1 MKIFGNKSAVSCW
14 CIICSR
20 CCLLALVEPPKSQWF
35 IIFQMNTARLPG
47 LASSHHLWWW
57 LETWSSSPRILGCF
71 GTRHDRFLTI
81 LGSTPWKSQEH
92 VCVYIHMYIY
102 MYRGFLSQQIPDSN
116 SQIGEFAI
124 LNWTA
129 PMALGPFGQHFP
141 VNAKA
146 HAVDFDCGPPRVD
159 LEIALDL
166 YVYMYIYIYIL
177 YVYIYI
183 YVWYYIYI
191 QIIHIYIYIYIY
203 VWYYIYIHKLF
214 TFTYIYIQYI
224 YIYLDIYIHSYS
236 CVHTHKHRHACIFL
250 LWICRC
256 TWASP

>member
-92 VCVYIHMYIY
+92 VCVYIHIYVYIYIY

-146 HAVDFDCGPPRVD
+146 HAVDFDCGPLRVD

-166 YVYMYIYIYIL
+166 YVYMYIYYM
-177 YVYIYI
+177 YIYI
-183 YVWYYIYI
+183 CMVLYIY
-191 QIIHIYIYIYIY
+191 
-203 VWYYIYIHKLF
+203 KLF
-214 TFTYIYIQYI
+214 TFTYIYIYTQYI
-224 YIYLDIYIHSYS
+224 YIYISIYIHIHVY
-236 CVHTHKHRHACIFL
+236 THKHRHACIFL

>member
-166 YVYMYIYIYIL
+166 YVYMYIYIYFIC
-177 YVYIYI
+177 VYIYMYGI
-183 YVWYYIYI
+183 
-191 QIIHIYIYIYIY
+191 
-203 VWYYIYIHKLF
+203 IYIHKLF
-214 TFTYIYIQYI
+214 TFTYIYMYGII
-224 YIYLDIYIHSYS
+224 YIYTNYSHLHIYIYS
-236 CVHTHKHRHACIFL
+236 IYISIYLYTFIFMCTHT
-250 LWICRC
+250 
-256 TWASP
+256 

>member
-102 MYRGFLSQQIPDSN
+102 IYVQGFPIATNSWQQFSDWRICHSQLNRPHGVRTFWSALSGECQGPCRWLWLRA
-116 SQIGEFAI
+116 SQGR
-124 LNWTA
+124 
-129 PMALGPFGQHFP
+129 LGNCLGF
-141 VNAKA
+141 VC
-146 HAVDFDCGPPRVD
+146 V
-159 LEIALDL
+159 
-166 YVYMYIYIYIL
+166 

-183 YVWYYIYI
+183 ICIYIYMYGIIYI
-191 QIIHIYIYIYIY
+191 QIIHIYIYIYMY
-203 VWYYIYIHKLF
+203 MVLYIYTHKLF

-224 YIYLDIYIHSYS
+224 YIYLYIYIHSYS
-236 CVHTHKHRHACIFL
+236 CVHT
-250 LWICRC
+250 
-256 TWASP
+256 

>member
-102 MYRGFLSQQIPDSN
+102 
-116 SQIGEFAI
+116 
-124 LNWTA
+124 
-129 PMALGPFGQHFP
+129 
-141 VNAKA
+141 
-146 HAVDFDCGPPRVD
+146 
-159 LEIALDL
+159 
-166 YVYMYIYIYIL
+166 IYIYVQGFPIATNSRQQFSDWRICHSQL
-177 YVYIYI
+177 NRPHGVRTFWSALSGECQGPCRWLWLRASQGRLGNCLGFVCVYVYIYYICICVLYI

-191 QIIHIYIYIYIY
+191 Y
-203 VWYYIYIHKLF
+203 KLF
-214 TFTYIYIQYI
+214 TFTYIYIYMYGIIYIYTNYSHLHIYIYTVYI
-224 YIYLDIYIHSYS
+224 YISIYLYTFIFM
-236 CVHTHKHRHACIFL
+236 CTHT
-250 LWICRC
+250 
-256 TWASP
+256 